1 MQIQHP
7 YAADIDAERVGWYEL
22 AALVRTL
29 DPEECLIP
37 GYQRDPD
44 WSVRDVVGHLG
55 AWLAEAATQFER
67 MLGGTYEGH
76 DIDIDALNAIFLGAL
91 RGQPWEV
98 VWVQA
103 NAARTRMLQVW
114 VQIRE
119 PNDEAAWWI
128 RKTAVDHYAEHMIRL
143 RVWVADLV
151 AARAPRS

>member
-1 MQIQHP
+1 VQIQHP
-7 YAADIDAERVGWYEL
+7 YAADIDAERIGWYEL

-76 DIDIDALNAIFLGAL
+76 DIDIDALNAIFLEAL

-114 VQIRE
+114 VQLGE
-119 PNDEAAWWI
+119 PSDEAAWWI